1 MIRKQINRGVIA
13 QWMWP
18 TRCSLTKKGLRL
30 SLLFFVIV
38 GCALATTRS
47 IVLNTSPS
55 IPLGLYYATDD
66 EPAVGQLIELRLTA
80 NTRSLFPG
88 VPICARRNAVIL
100 KPIAAGPG
108 DYVDTTCDSLRI
120 NGQRVAP
127 IHTTDSNGCPLH
139 VWRANRKLG
148 PDEFLVYSG
157 RVPNSFDSRYFGPVL
172 RSQIIT
178 VRTPLWTWGAAYEPD
193 VASDVGVLGD

>member
-1 MIRKQINRGVIA
+1 MARRLWSG
-13 QWMWP
+13 
-18 TRCSLTKKGLRL
+18 RGLRTSKVL
-30 SLLFFVIV
+30 RYCLLVIV
-38 GCALATTRS
+38 VIGFTLVLTRS
-47 IVLNTSPS
+47 IVLNVSPS
-55 IPLGLYYATDD
+55 IPLGFYYATDD
-66 EPAVGQLIELRLTA
+66 EPAVGQLIEFRLTA
-80 NTRSLFPG
+80 NTRNLFSG

-120 NGQRVAP
+120 NGQRIAP

-157 RVPNSFDSRYFGPVL
+157 RVSNSFDSRYYGPVL

-178 VRTPLWTWGAAYEPD
+178 VRTPLWTWGTAYEPD